1 MRFELFEREKHLE
14 ARVEGLV
21 SLQAWETMLIQL
33 HRELASRGR
42 DRLLLDLYGLL
53 GFLAEADRRQVG
65 TLMAAQL
72 SKMKRVAAIIDAH
85 KITGVVEAEARRLD
99 LDFRLF
105 PARAEALAW
114 LLG

>member
-1 MRFELFEREKHLE
+1 LRFELFEHGGYVE
-14 ARVEGLV
+14 ARLEGLV
-21 SLQAWETMLIQL
+21 SVQDWETTLMQL
-33 HRELASRGR
+33 NGELKAHEGE
-42 DRLLLDLYGLL
+42 RLLLDLFGLL

-72 SKMKRVAAIIDAH
+72 AKMKRVAAIIHAH
-85 KITGVVEAEARRLD
+85 KITGVVEAEARRLG

-105 PARAEALAW
+105 PDRAQALVW